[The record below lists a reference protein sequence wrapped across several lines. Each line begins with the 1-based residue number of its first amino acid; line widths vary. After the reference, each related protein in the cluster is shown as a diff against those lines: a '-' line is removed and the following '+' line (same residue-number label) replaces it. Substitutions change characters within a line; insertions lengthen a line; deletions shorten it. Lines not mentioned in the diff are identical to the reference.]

1 VPNSFLRE
9 HSKLTTR
16 GRLNRGAPDLLLV
29 VEKRENMHERNKPL
43 QRPSILYQ
51 SPPNPALLRLRE
63 LDTMAEMAKS
73 GNARLYLGFKEH
85 DADEG

>member
-16 GRLNRGAPDLLLV
+16 GGLDIGAPGPLLV
-29 VEKRENMHERNKPL
+29 VDEKDNMHGRNKPL

-73 GNARLYLGFKEH
+73 GNARLYLGFKKH